1 MNWSNLTIYPIS
13 RFLPNFQM
21 HRVNWFTELF
31 DRVNCLIRR
40 FFDTNNCFSKNLKIF
55 RFFKT
60 FRFFPTWFRSKYLD
74 SSFAFQVGIFAVG
87 GIIGSFLTKVLTTKF
102 GRKGSQAINMFI
114 SIAGAANFIG
124 AYQYSSPGMDY
135 VIMTSSWLYNA
146 SKNIQTCIWRHYTL
160 KIHKKACFT
169 VARILLGI
177 FSGFA
182 TGVCPSYTGG
192 TISTLGHGSSMNLWG
207 EQNA

>member
-1 MNWSNLTIYPIS
+1 M
-13 RFLPNFQM
+13 
-21 HRVNWFTELF
+21 NWFTELF

-60 FRFFPTWFRSKYLD
+60 FRFFHEFDQKYSD

-135 VIMTSSWLYNA
+135 VIMTSSWLYNSWCKDQPA
-146 SKNIQTCIWRHYTL
+146 DDVTI
-160 KIHKKACFT
+160 KIHKKSVFHCRSNSFGNIF
-169 VARILLGI
+169 RIRNWCLSHVHYWIGI
-177 FSGFA
+177 KEGPRMDWCSQSA
-182 TGVCPSYTGG
+182 HDYNWYP
-192 TISTLGHGSSMNLWG
+192 W
-207 EQNA
+207 

>member
-1 MNWSNLTIYPIS
+1 M
-13 RFLPNFQM
+13 
-21 HRVNWFTELF
+21 
-31 DRVNCLIRR
+31 
-40 FFDTNNCFSKNLKIF
+40 
-55 RFFKT
+55 
-60 FRFFPTWFRSKYLD
+60 
-74 SSFAFQVGIFAVG
+74 
-87 GIIGSFLTKVLTTKF
+87 LTTKF

-135 VIMTSSWLYNA
+135 VIMTSSWLYNSCCKDQPA
-146 SKNIQTCIWRHYTL
+146 DDVTI

-182 TGVCPSYTGG
+182 TGVCPMYIIELASKKDRGWIG
-192 TISTLGHGSSMNLWG
+192 VLNQLMITIGILGKLWLIVCVVALQSKLQFLKHKFSWTNYCTSKYYG
-207 EQNA
+207 